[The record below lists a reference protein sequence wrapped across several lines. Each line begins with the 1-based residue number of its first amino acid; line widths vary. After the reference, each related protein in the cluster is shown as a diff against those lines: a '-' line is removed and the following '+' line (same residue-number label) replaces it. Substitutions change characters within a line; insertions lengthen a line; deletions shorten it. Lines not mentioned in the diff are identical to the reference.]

1 MSGIHHID
9 FLNGKGFEAIL
20 KSSETQ
26 QMLKGHAD
34 AIKGR
39 ADAFIEGES
48 KGFNS
53 RTTLKGSRWIAR
65 VGTSDKA
72 TVIAESEQK
81 ALTKAVHG

>member
-1 MSGIHHID
+1 MRIEFNSAG
-9 FLNGKGFEAIL
+9 FLALL

-34 AIKGR
+34 AIKAR
-39 ADAFIEGES
+39 ADAYLEGES

-53 RTTLKGSRWIAR
+53 RTTLKESRWIAR
-65 VGTSDKA
+65 VGTSDMA

-81 ALTKAVHG
+81 ALTKAVNG

>member
-1 MSGIHHID
+1 MIRGIEFNHD
-9 FLNGKGFEAIL
+9 GFEALL
-20 KSSETQ
+20 KSNEVQ
-26 QMLKGHAD
+26 QMLQEHAD

-53 RTTLKGSRWIAR
+53 RTTLKPTRWIAR

-72 TVIAESEQK
+72 TVIAASEQK
-81 ALTKAVHG
+81 ALQKAVNGG

>member
-9 FLNGKGFEAIL
+9 FLGGKGFEAIL

-34 AIKGR
+34 AIKNR
-39 ADAFIEGES
+39 ADAYIEGES

-53 RTTLKGSRWIAR
+53 RTTLAGSRWIAF
-65 VGTSDKA
+65 VGTSDMA
-72 TVIAESEQK
+72 TVIAESEDK
-81 ALTKAVHG
+81 ALTKAVNG